1 MAMTLNASEQERL
14 NNVYNEREKA
24 LAENNSMYEGLINQ
38 AGEMKNSQNAYLA
51 QQEAMQNQAID
62 DQLVYQKG
70 LIDTQ
75 KQEAEQN
82 KRVEENKAINDY
94 QSYINPYGL
103 QNERLYSAG
112 LGNSGVSETSKL
124 GAYTVYQNRVSAANS
139 ALQKAYTDYDNAYNQ
154 AVNEGNVQKAQ
165 NALTKL
171 KLEIQNEQDYFNNV
185 SSLTQKKLSTANS
198 LTAQYTDQYNT
209 IYNQI
214 MKEQAEAEAVRQWE
228 AEQRLKQQQLSASKG
243 GSSGSN
249 GSGRS
254 VKLTNG
260 SGGSAQ
266 LTNGQSA
273 ITNTTE
279 LYQWMSPNLSG
290 KDKDWYNNKFDKHSY
305 ATKDLIWV
313 LDNAVKN
320 GQLSEA
326 GAETIFS
333 TYSKEK
339 PVSIQNNTNNNSN
352 GKFFKDNAVT
362 EALRMLNP
370 TYAGY
375 KVGNQIRETF
385 GRLFGKK

>member
-38 AGEMKNSQNAYLA
+38 AGEMRNSQNAYLA
-51 QQEAMQNQAID
+51 QQEAIQNQAID

-94 QSYINPYGL
+94 TSYINPYGL

-124 GAYTVYQNRVSAANS
+124 GAYTVFQNRVSAANS

-209 IYNQI
+209 VYNQI

-228 AEQRLKQQQLSASKG
+228 AEQRLKEQQLAISK
-243 GSSGSN
+243 SSSSSSKSSSSSSKNSTNTINVNGKQVDPNATTTVMIGAVPVEVTYAQAQEIKNNPN
-249 GSGRS
+249 GSLA
-254 VKLTNG
+254 K
-260 SGGSAQ
+260 
-266 LTNGQSA
+266 
-273 ITNTTE
+273 E
-279 LYQWMSPNLSG
+279 L
-290 KDKDWYNNKFDKHSY
+290 KDY
-305 ATKDLIWV
+305 ANYV
-313 LDNAVKN
+313 M
-320 GQLSEA
+320 
-326 GAETIFS
+326 
-333 TYSKEK
+333 
-339 PVSIQNNTNNNSN
+339 SN
-352 GKFFKDNAVT
+352 GKANSSSNTSTKQESHLDPAKILKNQAIGIPIVSAGLNAY
-362 EALRMLNP
+362 EI
-370 TYAGY
+370 Y
-375 KVGNQIRETF
+375 KWLKN
-385 GRLFGKK
+385 K

>member
-1 MAMTLNASEQERL
+1 MAMALNASEQERL

-38 AGEMKNSQNAYLA
+38 AGEMRNSQNAYLA
-51 QQEAMQNQAID
+51 QQEAIQNQAID

-198 LTAQYTDQYNT
+198 LTAQYDDQYNT

-214 MKEQAEAEAVRQWE
+214 MKEQQQAEAVRQWE
-228 AEQRLKQQQLSASKG
+228 AEQRLKQQQLAASKG
-243 GSSGSN
+243 GSSGSSGSS
-249 GSGRS
+249 GSGS
-254 VKLTNG
+254 KGVTLTNG
-260 SGGSAQ
+260 NQSSGATKTIMVGPVPVEVSEADYNEIQ
-266 LTNGQSA
+266 KNPNGATAKKVQDYA
-273 ITNTTE
+273 HKYYPELFDTNT
-279 LYQWMSPNLSG
+279 S
-290 KDKDWYNNKFDKHSY
+290 
-305 ATKDLIWV
+305 
-313 LDNAVKN
+313 
-320 GQLSEA
+320 
-326 GAETIFS
+326 
-333 TYSKEK
+333 
-339 PVSIQNNTNNNSN
+339 NTTTTSNNNNQPYEMSMN
-352 GKFFKDNAVT
+352 IP
-362 EALRMLNP
+362 LSLINP
-370 TYAGY
+370 AYLGL
-375 KVGNQIRETF
+375 KVGEQVSKTF
-385 GRLFGKK
+385 KNLFGKK